1 MRRRKTLNLSRHALK
16 DIRSG
21 ASSFE
26 TGAFAPMGKHPM
38 TEVFSVDDMVTYTG
52 AFSQT
57 PIPCKIIKDM
67 RRTTLIPCAAIV
79 FGISAEAFERAV
91 PEFALSL
98 TTISATDAAFK
109 R

>member
-1 MRRRKTLNLSRHALK
+1 
-16 DIRSG
+16 
-21 ASSFE
+21 
-26 TGAFAPMGKHPM
+26 M
-38 TEVFSVDDMVTYTG
+38 TEGFSVGDMVTYAG

-57 PIPCKIIKDM
+57 PIQCKIVKVMPKEHAHTM
-67 RRTTLIPCAAIV
+67 RSYRV
-79 FGISAEAFERAV
+79 RGSSEAFERAV